1 MGKYLVVG
9 ASKGLGLELT
19 CKLIARGDT
28 VIAISRDNI
37 KSISSTLLETKKL
50 DLENATSSDIAEL
63 MDEIGNLSGVCFCQ
77 RYRGIL
83 ENILKEYKLNLH
95 SISMFM
101 EKIRKDYHSG
111 KRFDF
116 MRIVLIGSTYT
127 LFSGNDQS
135 LSYHASKNAQSGL
148 VKFYAMR
155 SDGFYNINMLSP
167 PTFIKKGAEEYWKAH
182 QKTKKWRNF
191 PTQRLP
197 DVGEIADLAGMLLM
211 SSNMFL
217 NGQNIVCDGGASL
230 IYQDQL

>member
-19 CKLIARGDT
+19 CKLLARGDT
-28 VIAISRDNI
+28 VIALSRVQI
-37 KSISSTLLETKKL
+37 KTIRSTLLETKIL
-50 DLENATSSDIAEL
+50 DLENAASSDIVEL
-63 MDEIGNLSGVCFCQ
+63 MDEIGNLSGICFCQ
-77 RYRGIL
+77 RYRGL
-83 ENILKEYKLNLH
+83 SENILKEYKLNLH

-101 EKIRKDYHSG
+101 DKIRNDCHSG
-111 KRFDF
+111 KRLDF
-116 MRIVLIGSTYT
+116 MRIVVIGSTYT

-135 LSYHASKNAQSGL
+135 WSYHASKNAQSGL
-148 VKFYAMR
+148 VKFYATR

-167 PTFIKKGAEEYWKAH
+167 PTFIKKGAEEHWKTN
-182 QKTKKWRNF
+182 QKTKKWGDF

-197 DVGEIADLAGMLLM
+197 NVGEIADLAVMLLM

-217 NGQNIVCDGGASL
+217 NGQNILCDGGASL